1 MKTLSN
7 KTQTFFKISFLA
19 IALIFG
25 LASCSSDDDGDDN
38 GGGDDVTIV
47 TIPAAQVTTYTGTLN
62 YSGTQ
67 GTITNPL
74 DGTATISG
82 TSSNYT
88 ISFSDG
94 APSVS
99 GLTFESTNGTFVAVG
114 GSNVVVVIDDENL
127 TLTIQN
133 GGDNWVFDGDR

>member
-19 IALIFG
+19 VALIFG
-25 LASCSSDDDGDDN
+25 LASCSSDDDGDDD
-38 GGGDDVTIV
+38 GGGDTTIV
-47 TIPAAQVTTYTGTLN
+47 TIPAEQVTTYTGTLS
-62 YSGTQ
+62 YAGTQ
-67 GTITNPL
+67 GSITNPL

-88 ISFSDG
+88 ITFSDG

-99 GLTFESTNGTFVAVG
+99 GLTFETTNGTFVAIG
-114 GSNVVVVIDDENL
+114 SSNVVVVIDDDNL
-127 TLTIQN
+127 TLNIQS

>member
-47 TIPAAQVTTYTGTLN
+47 TIPAAQVTTYTGT
-62 YSGTQ
+62 
-67 GTITNPL
+67 
-74 DGTATISG
+74 
-82 TSSNYT
+82 
-88 ISFSDG
+88 
-94 APSVS
+94 S